1 MPVYEYQGKHY
12 ELSTTDPAEAKSK
25 IMSHLGVDKSVP
37 APTPTPT
44 PAAAT
49 TPAPAKKAAPVPYSM
64 FGPQPN
70 PEEEMKGYQSGAGVA
85 LTGLKTSVMEP
96 IYGAGE
102 YIPGDIGKASARG
115 AKELEKEYKQAKK
128 ENPIL
133 AMLGYGGGVAG
144 QMALPVGQI
153 AKGATTAGT
162 IGKAALT
169 GAGFGALTPTG
180 EQDYK
185 KRIEKKV
192 APTVLGAALGGGV
205 AALPSLGRSLLGTT
219 QPEVTQLA
227 KELEAEGYRFEPAQL
242 KKDKPLGSPG
252 FLTADKVNN
261 ENIVT
266 RKASKETGVTTE
278 NITPKFVGDRL
289 KSLGANYDKIF
300 GRNFEIDQNLV
311 TTLQKMKDFEVA
323 VNPTGVGPI
332 KSTANNIIDRFNTEV
347 TQAQIG
353 QIENRLKKIL
363 GQQGRG
369 GVAPITRLQ
378 RDWPNIKEAS
388 HASAPAWSK
397 DVETIIHDLARD
409 MGLAKVP
416 QVWVSSPR
424 RPGLFGMA
432 TGDGHIIIN
441 ETLDPKGAVATALHE
456 FGHQA
461 EFQLFAHAPHDV
473 KADIVRAYHEQ
484 NNAIPRGKLTTEQY
498 RPLTAEKYG
507 KGSREQVATGSFETY
522 LRNFNEW
529 FAEQTSRFLTSNKA
543 PTNKVEKFFKGVADH
558 WKEVYNRV
566 KGYVPMTDSIE
577 KFYRSNWKGDLLN
590 EVVPSI
596 AKSGEPTAIAGEGLT
611 AKIDGKEFQLLRS
624 NMQRIARTAADG
636 QDRSRAAEFVKV
648 LDEQLIKDPKLMD
661 ELRTTNRQY
670 AATSTLAD
678 GIEKGFVAQGKISPQ
693 GLGKYLA
700 QNVYGYGAGTSKHP
714 LYDLGYAGRALNMR
728 SRVEGVQFPDQDI
741 VSVLAGRSKQLLGSA
756 LMGRTQMAR
765 NLQRKLTET
774 EKP

>member
-12 ELSTTDPAEAKSK
+12 DLSTTDPAEAKSK
-25 IMSHLGVDKSVP
+25 IMSHLGVDKSAAAPTPAP
-37 APTPTPT
+37 APT
-44 PAAAT
+44 AAP
-49 TPAPAKKAAPVPYSM
+49 TPAPAKKSAPVPYSM
-64 FGPQPN
+64 FGSQPN
-70 PEEEMKGYQSGAGVA
+70 PEEEMKGYQTGAGGA

-102 YIPGDIGKASARG
+102 FIPGDIGRASARG

-128 ENPIL
+128 ESPIPT
-133 AMLGYGGGVAG
+133 MLGYGGGIAA
-144 QMALPVGQI
+144 QMALPVGEL

-162 IGKAALT
+162 IGKSALT

-180 EQDYK
+180 EQDYN

-192 APTVLGAALGGGV
+192 SPTVLGAALGGGV
-205 AALPSLGRSLLGTT
+205 ASLPSLGRSLLGTT
-219 QPEVTQLA
+219 QPEITELA
-227 KELEAEGYRFEPAQL
+227 KQYEAKGIKFEPAQL

-252 FLTADKVNN
+252 FREADKANN
-261 ENIVT
+261 EKILT
-266 RKASKETGVTTE
+266 KEATKPTGVETE
-278 NITPKFVGDRL
+278 NITPKFLGDRM
-289 KSLGANYDKIF
+289 SALGKNYDKIF

-311 TTLQKMKDFEVA
+311 KTLQKMKQFEVA

-332 KSTANNIIDRFNTEV
+332 KSTANNIIERFNDEV
-347 TQAQIG
+347 TKAQIG

-369 GVAPITRLQ
+369 GVSPITRLQ
-378 RDWPNIKEAS
+378 RDWPNIKKAS
-388 HASAPAWSK
+388 DGGAPAWAK
-397 DVETIIHDLARD
+397 DIETIIHDLSKD
-409 MGLAKVP
+409 LGLVQTP

-424 RPGLFGMA
+424 RRSLFGMA

-473 KADIVRAYHEQ
+473 KSDVIRAYHEQ
-484 NNAIPRGKLTTEQY
+484 NNAIPKGKLTTEQY

-507 KGSREQVATGSFETY
+507 KGSREQVATGGFETY
-522 LRNFNEW
+522 LRNFKEW

-543 PTNKVEKFFKGVADH
+543 PTNKVEKFFKGIADH

-566 KGYVPMTDSIE
+566 KGYLPMTESIE

-590 EVVPSI
+590 EAVPSV

-611 AKIDGKEFQLLRS
+611 ASINGKEFQLLRS

-636 QDRSRAAEFVKV
+636 QDRARAAEFVKV
-648 LDEQLIKDPKLMD
+648 LDEQLIKDPKLLD

-670 AATSTLAD
+670 AATATLAE
-678 GIEKGFVAQGKISPQ
+678 GIEKGFVSQGKISAQ
-693 GLGKYLA
+693 GLGNHLA
-700 QNVYGYGAGTSKHP
+700 QTTYGFGSGTSKHP

-728 SRVEGVQFPDQDI
+728 SRKEGVQFPDQDI
-741 VSVLAGRSKQLLGSA
+741 VSVLAGRGKQLLGSA

-765 NLQRKLTET
+765 NLQRKLTENQ
-774 EKP
+774 KP